1 MADTLYPGGNPNFN
15 EATGGSGDLGAL
27 LSSIFTGAI
36 GAGQLFGGGSGSVTG
51 SAAAG
56 AAAANP
62 FGGQFGSYQP
72 QLQQAIT
79 GQTGQIGAVGSNISP
94 IIQQLLGMGGNA
106 AGTAMAGSPG
116 SLTSQLNSLATN
128 YMANP
133 AIKAQY
139 QLGLDTT
146 TAGLAA
152 TGNLASG
159 KQMVELEKYGQQ
171 FASNAYQQQFQDIL
185 AGNSQAFQ
193 QNATVQQLLAGALGT
208 AGGLQ
213 NQASQIGISGQGN
226 LIQQLLA
233 ASGATTGSPATAG
246 GILSGQF
253 DRSQQAQANLGS
265 GLSGVLSRLL
275 GGGGAGAGGGTGSPP
290 GLSSLINSL
299 LGGGGADAIIGSLG
313 GAASFLGAGEAGGL
327 LGVGGGL
334 GSLGGI
340 GDVSAG
346 LGGILP
352 GLDASGGIGSSLGLG
367 DLGGIFSGFD
377 SGAAGSAAAGGALG
391 GGSAAEGAGVAA
403 GVGSDIGA
411 GAASLATP
419 FAGAGLTLG
428 IGFLG
433 SALTGMTTPQQAAT
447 NLYNMGS
454 SAFTPTGPVGINPLY
469 GGFAS
474 IFGGVHDQG
483 SANQAYQTLL
493 QDEQNSNI
501 MAQLFPNLPY
511 SGEGGVNSPLIGAIN
526 SYAQQFV
533 NTPSLWSTFSG
544 VNPAAI
550 YQQQNDA
557 LQMIGQ
563 SISGGGG

>member
-94 IIQQLLGMGGNA
+94 ITQQLLGMGGNA

-116 SLTSQLNSLATN
+116 SLTSQLNNLATN

-265 GLSGVLSRLL
+265 GLSGLLSRLL
-275 GGGGAGAGGGTGSPP
+275 GGGGASGGGIPNVP
-290 GLSSLINSL
+290 GLSNL
-299 LGGGGADAIIGSLG
+299 LSSIFGGGADAAIGSLG
-313 GAASFLGAGEAGGL
+313 GAGSFLGSDL
-327 LGVGGGL
+327 GGL
-334 GSLGGI
+334 GSTA
-340 GDVSAG
+340 GDY
-346 LGGILP
+346 L
-352 GLDASGGIGSSLGLG
+352 GSSLSGTYDVGSWGSFLG
-367 DLGGIFSGFD
+367 DNGASLGGIFSGFD
-377 SGAAGSAAAGGALG
+377 SGAAGSAATGGALG
-391 GGSAAEGAGVAA
+391 GGSAAEGAGAAA
-403 GVGSDIGA
+403 GVGTDIGA
-411 GAASLATP
+411 GAASIATP
-419 FAGAGLTLG
+419 FAGAGLTLAV
-428 IGFLG
+428 GFGL
-433 SALTGMTTPQQAAT
+433 SALEGMQSPYDIA
-447 NLYNMGS
+447 NSLRNMGS
-454 SAFTPTGPVGINPLY
+454 NAFNPNGLVGINSLY
-469 GGFAS
+469 GGLSS
-474 IFGGVHDQG
+474 IFGNAQDQA
-483 SANQAYQTLL
+483 SASQAYQTLL
-493 QDEQNSNI
+493 GDEANPNLL
-501 MAQLFPNLPY
+501 AQLFPNIPY
-511 SGEGGVNSPLIGAIN
+511 IGESGTNSPILQAIN
-526 SYAQQFV
+526 SFGQQYV
-533 NTPSLWSTFSG
+533 NTPSLWGTFSG
-544 VNPAAI
+544 VNAAQ
-550 YQQQNDA
+550 YNNQQNA
-557 LQMIGQ
+557 ILQSIGQ
-563 SISGGGG
+563 GAGDGG